1 MPFVRINLSKKY
13 PDGVAQQVGDIIFQA
28 MREHINVPEDDKFQ
42 VITKHD
48 TNELV
53 IPKSYLGIEYSEGII
68 FIQVTLNEG
77 RSTEMKQQFYKA
89 INEALVAK
97 LKLRPQDIV
106 INLVEVNKENWSF
119 GNGAMQ
125 YAPKD

>member
-1 MPFVRINLSKKY
+1 MPFVRIDLSKQY
-13 PDGVAQQVGDIIFQA
+13 PDGVAQQAGDIIFQA

-77 RSTEMKQQFYKA
+77 RTTEMKQQFYKA

>member
-1 MPFVRINLSKKY
+1 MPFVRINLSKKH
-13 PDGVAQQVGDIIFQA
+13 PDGFAQQVGDIIFQV

-77 RSTEMKQQFYKA
+77 RTTDMKKAFYKA
-89 INEALVAK
+89 ICESLVNK
-97 LKLRPQDIV
+97 LKVRPQDIV

-119 GNGAMQ
+119 GNGEMQ
-125 YAPKD
+125 YAPKG

>member
-1 MPFVRINLSKKY
+1 MPFVRIDLSKKH
-13 PDGVAQQVGDIIFQA
+13 PDGFAQQVGDIIFQV

-77 RSTEMKQQFYKA
+77 RTTDMKKAFYKA
-89 INEALVAK
+89 ICESLVNK
-97 LKLRPQDIV
+97 LKVRPQDIV

-119 GNGAMQ
+119 GNGEMQ
-125 YAPKD
+125 YAPKG

>member
-1 MPFVRINLSKKY
+1 MLFVRIDLSKKH
-13 PDGVAQQVGDIIFQA
+13 PEDFAQQVGNIIYGA
-28 MREHINVPEDDKFQ
+28 MTEHINVPMDDKFQ

-48 TNELV
+48 SRELV
-53 IPKSYLGIEYSEGII
+53 MPKSYLGIEYSEDII

-77 RSTEMKQQFYKA
+77 RSTELKKKFYKA
-89 INEALVAK
+89 ICEGLVEK
-97 LKLRPQDIV
+97 LKVRPQDIV

-119 GNGAMQ
+119 GNGEMQ

>member
-1 MPFVRINLSKKY
+1 MPFVRIDLSKQY

-119 GNGAMQ
+119 GNGEMQ

>member
-1 MPFVRINLSKKY
+1 MPFVRIDLSKQY

-42 VITKHD
+42 VITRHD

-77 RSTEMKQQFYKA
+77 RTTEMKQQFYKA

>member
-1 MPFVRINLSKKY
+1 MPFVRIDLSKKY